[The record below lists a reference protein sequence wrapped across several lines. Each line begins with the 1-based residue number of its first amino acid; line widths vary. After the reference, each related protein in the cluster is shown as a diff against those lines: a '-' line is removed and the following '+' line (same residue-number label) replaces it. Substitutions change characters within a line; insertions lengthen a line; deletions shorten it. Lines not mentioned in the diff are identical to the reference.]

1 MILRI
6 FLKNVKKH
14 PEKIAFIKGD
24 EEISYKDLAILSF
37 RYAHLFKKKK
47 IKRIITVLQNNFD
60 HIALFISCLINRI
73 EIMPLVENTNN
84 LNFSKFSKKSDLILT
99 KSNLEKLKRK
109 LAVQDQTENKIFK
122 KKNPL
127 EKKFNY
133 ITTFTSGTTGISKI
147 FKLSN
152 INKYNRAYQSV
163 KYFKFNKNDVFYMN
177 TSLRFTISQRIM
189 HTTIIL
195 GAKCILNNG
204 FSILNLKRDVLK
216 NSITRLYCLSN
227 HIARLAYSDISQ
239 KNLKSLKTLISTSDT
254 LHINIKKRLIKKFN
268 FKIYEIYGT
277 AEVGVVSALLIK
289 NNSEISSVGNILK
302 DTKLKIIDKNQIS
315 KIGKI
320 TFNSPRV
327 YDNFK
332 KKFFETG
339 DLGYLKNNKLY
350 FVGREKEII
359 RSNGIFVYPKLI
371 ENKLKSLSIIKECAV
386 IGIENKY
393 YGELIVAVLVVNK
406 KINTEYFYHFCDKNL
421 QRDQN
426 PHLFFFEN
434 NLPKNQQE
442 KIVKRAL
449 REKIIKKYKTIF
461 EKFDVRI

>member
-6 FLKNVKKH
+6 FLKNVEKH

-24 EEISYKDLAILSF
+24 EEISYKDLATLSF
-37 RYAHLFKKKK
+37 KYADLLKKKK
-47 IKRIITVLQNNFD
+47 IKRIITILQNNFD
-60 HIALFISCLINRI
+60 HIAIFISCLINQI

-84 LNFSKFSKKSDLILT
+84 FNFSKFSKKSDLILT
-99 KSNLEKLKRK
+99 KSNLEKFKRKLVVKDQTKNKILKRK
-109 LAVQDQTENKIFK
+109 NFS
-122 KKNPL
+122 N
-127 EKKFNY
+127 KKFNY
-133 ITTFTSGTTGISKI
+133 ISTFTSGTTGISKI

-152 INKYNRAYQSV
+152 INKYNRAYHSI
-163 KYFKFNKNDVFYMN
+163 KYFKFNKSDVFYIN

-204 FSILNLKRDVLK
+204 FSIFNLKRDVLK

-239 KNLKSLKTLISTSDT
+239 KNLKSIKALISTSDT

-268 FKIYEIYGT
+268 FKVYEIYGT

-289 NNSEISSVGNILK
+289 NNSEIRSVGNILR
-302 DTKLKIIDKNQIS
+302 DTKIKIIDKNQIS

-320 TFNSPRV
+320 TLNSPRV

-359 RSNGIFVYPKLI
+359 RSNGISVYPKLI
-371 ENKLKSLSIIKECAV
+371 ENKLKSLPIIKECAV
-386 IGIENKY
+386 IGIENKF
-393 YGELIVAVLVVNK
+393 YGEIIAAVLVVNK
-406 KINTEYFYHFCDKNL
+406 KIDTEYFYHFCDKNL
-421 QRDQN
+421 QKDQR

-442 KIVKRAL
+442 KIVKGVL
-449 REKIIKKYKTIF
+449 REKIIKKYKKIF
-461 EKFDVRI
+461 EKFNVSI